1 MMIFNFLRRTTTK
14 SFRYISTSSSQQ
26 MIKNPKS
33 SIAAAAVS
41 STGGEVRNFPKITM
55 KKLYPHLSQ
64 YLLWTFFGSFT
75 LHLLWSKM
83 NYQEYQDMV
92 NMKIT
97 KLEDIIGR
105 LGNVKYME
113 NVENAETVERDI
125 LAYKKFCNP
134 ITEMSDD
141 DYVIKNYAFGTS
153 FGTSF
158 RNSKST
164 SDIQSSSESQSPK
177 SPIKTKTSSN
187 EQQIMKK
194 STSTEWI

>member
-1 MMIFNFLRRTTTK
+1 MTTFNFLRRTVKTI
-14 SFRYISTSSSQQ
+14 SFRYIFTSSSQQ

-33 SIAAAAVS
+33 SIAAATIAAS

-55 KKLYPHLSQ
+55 KKMYPHLSQ

-83 NYQEYQDMV
+83 SYQEYQDV
-92 NMKIT
+92 INMKIT
-97 KLEDIIGR
+97 KLEDIIRR
-105 LGNVKYME
+105 LKDVKYME
-113 NVENAETVERDI
+113 IEENEESVERDI

-153 FGTSF
+153 F
-158 RNSKST
+158 RNT
-164 SDIQSSSESQSPK
+164 ETTNDIQSSSKSQSPK
-177 SPIKTKTSSN
+177 SPSIETKVSSN
-187 EQQIMKK
+187 EQIMKK